1 MSVKQIQPMRI
12 QSIKASINASTEEI
26 SQGMDSII
34 EAPVTD
40 NLESCAGLVKACMEN
55 LVETVD
61 SLDEFMNKIAE
72 AFQNMD
78 EDLAGSIDGIMNKI
92 AEGSID
98 GIMNQIA
105 GVSQNKDAG
114 LAGLIEANEMY
125 GFLWNNA
132 YREVQ

>member
-1 MSVKQIQPMRI
+1 MSVKRIQPMRI

-40 NLESCAGLVKACMEN
+40 NLESCAGLVKTCMEN

-61 SLDEFMNKIAE
+61 SLDEF
-72 AFQNMD
+72 
-78 EDLAGSIDGIMNKI
+78 MNKI

>member
-1 MSVKQIQPMRI
+1 MSVKRIQPMRI

-34 EAPVTD
+34 EAPVTE

-72 AFQNMD
+72 
-78 EDLAGSIDGIMNKI
+78 G
-92 AEGSID
+92 
-98 GIMNQIA
+98 
-105 GVSQNKDAG
+105 SQNKDAG

>member
-1 MSVKQIQPMRI
+1 MSVKRIQPMRI

-92 AEGSID
+92 AEGS
-98 GIMNQIA
+98 
-105 GVSQNKDAG
+105 QNKDAG